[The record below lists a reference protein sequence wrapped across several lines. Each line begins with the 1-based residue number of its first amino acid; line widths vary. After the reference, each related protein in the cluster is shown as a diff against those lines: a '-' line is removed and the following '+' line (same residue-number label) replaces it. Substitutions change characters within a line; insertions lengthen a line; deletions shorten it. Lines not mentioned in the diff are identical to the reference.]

1 MAVQPNAQEVL
12 KQFNPAN
19 KSAHVKQAVDMLT
32 NLKKSNGN
40 PKGVNAVGPQQ
51 LAGMLKGFFDKFIKN
66 KKPKNKKDE
75 QELAK
80 ILLETEAKLKAIE
93 QQAIVNQQY
102 NVGS

>member
-1 MAVQPNAQEVL
+1 MAVQPNAQQVL

-32 NLKKSNGN
+32 NLKKSDGN
-40 PKGVNAVGPQQ
+40 PKAINAVGAQQ

-66 KKPKNKKDE
+66 KKPKNK
-75 QELAK
+75 QEEAEIAK
-80 ILLETEAKLKAIE
+80 IILDTEAKLKAIE
-93 QQAIVNQQY
+93 QQTITNQQY